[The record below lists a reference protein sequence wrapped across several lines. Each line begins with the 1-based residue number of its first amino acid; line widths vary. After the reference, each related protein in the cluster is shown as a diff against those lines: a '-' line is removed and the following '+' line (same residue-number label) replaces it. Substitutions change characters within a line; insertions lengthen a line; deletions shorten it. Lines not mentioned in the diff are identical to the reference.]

1 MCIIFVGS
9 RSHPVICVYSKQR
22 LSNFSMSR
30 QSLYASSQVLA
41 KREDVATQY
50 PEPYPR
56 AAALDVDSHIMLM
69 SLVRR
74 AGQFG

>member
-1 MCIIFVGS
+1 
-9 RSHPVICVYSKQR
+9 
-22 LSNFSMSR
+22 MSR
-30 QSLYASSQVLA
+30 QSLCASSQVLA

-56 AAALDVDSHIMLM
+56 AAAFDVVFCFFYLIDSHIMLM

-74 AGQFG
+74 AGQLG